1 MQGHPCA
8 PVGACCSSWRGGD
21 LCVSPPPKAFGCC
34 FSGTEG
40 QRGREWGGG
49 DTPVPILLPVGTPGS
64 RKVSGGTR
72 FPPAAGGSWAGKA
85 WLGPHSTGTRPTA
98 PGALVGGGTRVSP
111 GAHARS
117 EVTSVTPR
125 PSCLESSWQVGG
137 QRGKHGGYGGWWAPP
152 GDMDPP
158 PNQPVAIPTGSVVV
172 PPPPQSQPHAAAKS
186 LCIGER
192 RARRRGIKAPGVVG
206 RQDPCD
212 PPKLGGRHAEPPRHA
227 PQ

>member
-158 PNQPVAIPTGSVVV
+158 PNQPVAIPTGSVPS
-172 PPPPQSQPHAAAKS
+172 PPPPPVTATRRCKKS
-186 LCIGER
+186 LYW
-192 RARRRGIKAPGVVG
+192 
-206 RQDPCD
+206 
-212 PPKLGGRHAEPPRHA
+212 
-227 PQ
+227 